1 MTTTMATSATP
12 SISNYDGR
20 IVEFSVTGVCNQ
32 NLKRVSSYTMKVP
45 YNRMRQTMR
54 EIHSIGGKIA
64 GVTVL
69 DGKAESKTE
78 SKAESKPKQQ
88 PKASAS
94 AKKTASS
101 AKSAPK
107 RGRRKKG

>member
-32 NLKRVSSYTMKVP
+32 KLRRVSSYTMKVP
-45 YNRMRQTMR
+45 YNRMRQTMQ

-64 GVTVL
+64 GVNVF
-69 DGKAESKTE
+69 DGKAESKSE
-78 SKAESKPKQQ
+78 SKAESKPK
-88 PKASAS
+88 KEAKVTAS
-94 AKKTASS
+94 AKKATS

-107 RGRRKKG
+107 RGRRRKS